1 MNIEIRYYSK
11 TGNSKK
17 LALAISEEIE
27 KEAFDITNNLD
38 KEVDILFIC
47 NAIYWAGIDSKVKTF
62 IKENANKIKLLVNI
76 SNAGI
81 KKSSYKGMKK
91 LAKKNKIRISE
102 KEFHCPGS
110 FMGMHKNR
118 PNEDD
123 LLALR
128 KFVKEVIENG
138 CD

>member
-1 MNIEIRYYSK
+1 MNIEVRYFSK

-17 LALAISEEIE
+17 LAVAIGEELE
-27 KEAFDITNNLD
+27 KEALDITNDLD

-47 NAIYWAGIDSKVKTF
+47 NAIYWAGIDSKVKKF
-62 IKENANKIKLLVNI
+62 IKENASKIKLLVNV

-91 LAKKNKIRISE
+91 LAKKNNIKISD
-102 KEFHCPGS
+102 KEFHAPGS

-118 PNEDD
+118 PNSDD

-128 KFVKEVIENG
+128 EFVKGVIEDGRN
-138 CD
+138 

>member
-1 MNIEIRYYSK
+1 MNIEVRYFSK

-17 LALAISEEIE
+17 LAVAIGEELE
-27 KEAFDITNNLD
+27 KEALDITNDLD

-47 NAIYWAGIDSKVKTF
+47 NAIYWAGIDSKVKKF
-62 IKENANKIKLLVNI
+62 IKENASKIKLLVNV

-91 LAKKNKIRISE
+91 LAKKNNIKISD

-118 PNEDD
+118 PNDED

-128 KFVKEVIENG
+128 GFVKEVIENG
-138 CD
+138 SN